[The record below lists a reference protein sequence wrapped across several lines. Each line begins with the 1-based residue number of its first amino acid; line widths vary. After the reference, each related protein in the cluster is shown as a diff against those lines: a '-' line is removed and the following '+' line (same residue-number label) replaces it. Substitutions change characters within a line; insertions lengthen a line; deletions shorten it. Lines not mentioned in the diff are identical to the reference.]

1 MLYYSKWYTQYC
13 YTVHLQS
20 EVIDLF
26 KTSITK
32 AKMALSMD
40 ASGEH
45 FLNSE
50 YCFFDGKHN
59 RCRGYI
65 TLTASVYHPLLRRQ
79 IPLAIMEVEKE
90 NTTNIELFWTLF
102 NEVLE
107 KVAKRPSKFNPTG
120 WCTDMAGANLS
131 GIHKVF
137 GDSARIKSCEFHF
150 KDHRNKKAKKLDPDS
165 AGEFKTLCDDLL
177 NSTTEDAYNSA
188 KKKMDEFITAKEDRK
203 FLENWVSW
211 WHARRGFI
219 FRAFAPRDAPEM
231 NQAEVIH
238 AGWTH
243 RDRANL
249 SLLDVCQA
257 DIRDTLLLDVELT
270 KFQSGSAPGG
280 SGPSYAERK
289 SLNHQRQ
296 LQKAK
301 RIGKEMFPDENSGYL
316 VDPKSSHCPRPKPN
330 KTKKQN
336 TASSSTTVGSQA
348 KSAGAKSAGT
358 TSVSTTQN
366 RMPHL
371 PSPSF
376 AASTTP
382 FLPRMFQNLPNTA
395 ASAPPP
401 NLLHS
406 NFHGNIPS
414 TSFVNEFHYQRPDSD
429 PQTQQFSYTPT
440 FSHSLTNSTV
450 TNNTSCP
457 VDSPWQTQM
466 FSTTPIFSSTATNR
480 SSNTDTSNGNPTNP
494 FGSSWHSGMAPNR
507 YEIVLL
513 ERIVKKCY
521 GCLNDFVDKYRS
533 SPYNLVIKHLD
544 RRVTGKD
551 GTTGRLL
558 YSNTFS
564 NTYYH
569 LNSTHIQK
577 RNPFFNGRV
586 YISPSLHSRLDY
598 GQQSQLQSCGLNI
611 VVQ

>member
-1 MLYYSKWYTQYC
+1 
-13 YTVHLQS
+13 
-20 EVIDLF
+20 
-26 KTSITK
+26 
-32 AKMALSMD
+32 
-40 ASGEH
+40 
-45 FLNSE
+45 
-50 YCFFDGKHN
+50 
-59 RCRGYI
+59 
-65 TLTASVYHPLLRRQ
+65 
-79 IPLAIMEVEKE
+79 
-90 NTTNIELFWTLF
+90 
-102 NEVLE
+102 
-107 KVAKRPSKFNPTG
+107 
-120 WCTDMAGANLS
+120 
-131 GIHKVF
+131 
-137 GDSARIKSCEFHF
+137 
-150 KDHRNKKAKKLDPDS
+150 
-165 AGEFKTLCDDLL
+165 
-177 NSTTEDAYNSA
+177 
-188 KKKMDEFITAKEDRK
+188 
-203 FLENWVSW
+203 
-211 WHARRGFI
+211 
-219 FRAFAPRDAPEM
+219 
-231 NQAEVIH
+231 
-238 AGWTH
+238 
-243 RDRANL
+243 
-249 SLLDVCQA
+249 
-257 DIRDTLLLDVELT
+257 
-270 KFQSGSAPGG
+270 
-280 SGPSYAERK
+280 
-289 SLNHQRQ
+289 
-296 LQKAK
+296 
-301 RIGKEMFPDENSGYL
+301 
-316 VDPKSSHCPRPKPN
+316 
-330 KTKKQN
+330 
-336 TASSSTTVGSQA
+336 
-348 KSAGAKSAGT
+348 
-358 TSVSTTQN
+358 
-366 RMPHL
+366 MPHL

-429 PQTQQFSYTPT
+429 PQTLQFSYTPT
-440 FSHSLTNSTV
+440 FSHSLTNNTV

-507 YEIVLL
+507 YETVLL